1 MSIGLF
7 RRKITAD
14 WNFAVEAA
22 AIAYVT
28 ARAARDINAQPYA
41 VLIIVDEEFSHR
53 LHEPARRSLVPEDLP
68 AATVVVSFARAD
80 CQLQRLGVHVAL
92 HQQFATIGIRRDNC
106 NQAAFVEPGCE
117 VIAFLDLFDGFTG
130 LKSDRRDRHWQ
141 SSLNFLRAGRI
152 PIVAVGS
159 NIAMIA
165 FFDRPNRDAMT
176 IQLHDTLRGK
186 KVRFEPQEAGEVTM
200 YLCGPT
206 VYNYAHIGN
215 ARPAVVFDL
224 LARVLR
230 RRYKLTFAR
239 NITDVDDKINAASIE
254 TGKPIDEITA
264 RYIKAYNDDMAALGV
279 QPPDIEP
286 RATQHI
292 DVMIAMIESLVEK
305 DFAYVAD
312 GHVLFDVS
320 SFERYGELSKRD
332 LREMIAGS
340 RVEVAPY
347 KKAAHDFVLWKP
359 STPELPGWDSPW
371 GRGRP
376 GWHIECSAMAEKHL
390 GKTIDIHA
398 GGQDLV
404 FPHHENERA
413 QSRCAHDGAP
423 FARYWLHNG
432 FLSIDET
439 KMSKSLGNVLL
450 VHNMIETIP
459 GEVIRL
465 ALLSAHYRQPLD
477 WSAET
482 IESARRMLDRLY
494 GAVRGIS
501 VSDEARRAA
510 VVPDGL
516 LEALEDDLNTP
527 KALAEY
533 FALARSLNK
542 ANDEKEMES
551 LAAQMYACGELM
563 GLLGNDPEQWFAGH
577 VEGDMPAADIEALIE
592 KRNAAKAERDFKR
605 ADAIRDQLQA
615 AGVSIQDSRSGTTW
629 RRGG

>member
-1 MSIGLF
+1 M
-7 RRKITAD
+7 
-14 WNFAVEAA
+14 
-22 AIAYVT
+22 
-28 ARAARDINAQPYA
+28 
-41 VLIIVDEEFSHR
+41 
-53 LHEPARRSLVPEDLP
+53 
-68 AATVVVSFARAD
+68 
-80 CQLQRLGVHVAL
+80 
-92 HQQFATIGIRRDNC
+92 
-106 NQAAFVEPGCE
+106 
-117 VIAFLDLFDGFTG
+117 
-130 LKSDRRDRHWQ
+130 
-141 SSLNFLRAGRI
+141 NFLRAGRI
-152 PIVAVGS
+152 PIVADGS

-165 FFDRPNRDAMT
+165 FFDRPDRDTMT

-186 KVRFEPQEAGEVTM
+186 KVLFEPQNPGEVTM

-239 NITDVDDKINAASIE
+239 NITDVDDKINAASVE
-254 TGKPIDEITA
+254 TGRPIDEITA
-264 RYIKAYNDDMAALGV
+264 QYIKAYNDDMAALGV
-279 QPPDIEP
+279 QPPDVEP

-292 DVMIAMIESLVEK
+292 DAMIAMIESLVEK
-305 DFAYVAD
+305 GFAYVAEQ
-312 GHVLFDVS
+312 HVLFDVS

-347 KKAAHDFVLWKP
+347 KKAAQDFVLWKP

-390 GKTIDIHA
+390 GETIDIHA

-450 VHNMIETIP
+450 VHNLIESIP

-477 WSAET
+477 WSAAT

-494 GAVRGIS
+494 GAGRGIP
-501 VSDEARRAA
+501 VSDAARAA
-510 VVPDGL
+510 AAVPDAL

-527 KALAEY
+527 KALAEL
-533 FALARSLNK
+533 FALARALNK

-563 GLLGNDPEQWFAGH
+563 GLLGNDPEQWFAGD
-577 VEGDMPAADIEALIE
+577 VEGDMPAAEIEALIE
-592 KRNAAKAERDFKR
+592 TRNAAKAERDFKR

-615 AGVSIQDSRSGTTW
+615 AGVSIQDGRDGTTW

>member
-1 MSIGLF
+1 MSI
-7 RRKITAD
+7 R
-14 WNFAVEAA
+14 
-22 AIAYVT
+22 
-28 ARAARDINAQPYA
+28 
-41 VLIIVDEEFSHR
+41 
-53 LHEPARRSLVPEDLP
+53 
-68 AATVVVSFARAD
+68 
-80 CQLQRLGVHVAL
+80 
-92 HQQFATIGIRRDNC
+92 
-106 NQAAFVEPGCE
+106 
-117 VIAFLDLFDGFTG
+117 
-130 LKSDRRDRHWQ
+130 
-141 SSLNFLRAGRI
+141 
-152 PIVAVGS
+152 
-159 NIAMIA
+159 
-165 FFDRPNRDAMT
+165 
-176 IQLHDTLRGK
+176 LHDTLRGK
-186 KVRFEPQEAGEVTM
+186 KVPFEPLREGEVTM

-254 TGKPIDEITA
+254 SGKPIDEITA

-292 DVMIAMIESLVEK
+292 DSMIAMIETLIANGC
-305 DFAYVAD
+305 AYEAE
-312 GHVLFDVS
+312 GHVLFDVGAYKK
-320 SFERYGELSKRD
+320 YGELSKRD

-347 KKAAHDFVLWKP
+347 KKAAQDFVLWKP

-390 GKTIDIHA
+390 GDTIDIHA

-404 FPHHENERA
+404 FPHHENECA
-413 QSRCAHDGAP
+413 QSSCAHDGAP

-432 FLSIDET
+432 FLSLDQT

-450 VHNMIETIP
+450 VHNLIESIP

-465 ALLSAHYRQPLD
+465 TLLSAHYRQPLD

-482 IESARRMLDRLY
+482 IETARRMLDRLY
-494 GAVRGIS
+494 GAVRGID
-501 VSDEARRAA
+501 VSDDARASA
-510 VVPDGL
+510 EVPQGL
-516 LEALEDDLNTP
+516 IDALEDDLNTP
-527 KALAEY
+527 KALAEF

-542 ANDEKEMES
+542 SNDPREIEE
-551 LAAQMYACGELM
+551 LAAQMYAAGDLL
-563 GLLGNDPEQWFAGH
+563 GLLTSDPEQWFAGD
-577 VEGDMPAADIEALIE
+577 VEGELSADEIEGMIRE
-592 KRNAAKAERDFKR
+592 RNAAKAERDFER
-605 ADAIRDQLQA
+605 ADAIRDQLGK
-615 AGVSIQDSRSGTTW
+615 AGVSIQDTREGTTW
-629 RRGG
+629 RRSQG